1 MSYLQKLNKIDS
13 IIKSPV
19 LYQDPDEQHK
29 NPKNSRLSPSDRE
42 LLLKVWLSSSK
53 GRQIRRDEMN
63 LEHYS
68 CLTKTA
74 TKPNLTLQANQT
86 QTDDDSQPPPI
97 DENRNRHLKVLE
109 WLCKKNFAGKKGAK
123 FRKNM
128 EVFSANTN
136 SYVDPENILKEL
148 SDHFEYFPEFQ
159 KAIVSGLG
167 SLSTSMANFP
177 EIEDSDADENHLQLV
192 SRQKGSHC
200 IDSVSEISKDQ
211 NEPFEPR
218 YVDLQKIRSWLGGKI
233 APVKNSD
240 LPKPSEEE
248 ESGNTTS
255 RTNLDGTSEV
265 GKCRA

>member
-1 MSYLQKLNKIDS
+1 MHTPLDQQEMVSEHFRINKDLPSTMNYLQKLNKIDS

-19 LYQDPDEQHK
+19 LYQDPDEQH
-29 NPKNSRLSPSDRE
+29 NYPKNSRLTPSDRE

-63 LEHYS
+63 LEHFS
-68 CLTKTA
+68 CLITSA
-74 TKPNLTLQANQT
+74 TKPNLTPQANQT
-86 QTDDDSQPPPI
+86 KTDDDSQPPPI

-109 WLCKKNFAGKKGAK
+109 WLCKKNFAGKKGAR

-128 EVFSANTN
+128 EVFSANTK

-148 SDHFEYFPEFQ
+148 SNHFEYFPEFQ
-159 KAIVSGLG
+159 KAIVSELG
-167 SLSTSMANFP
+167 SLITSMANFP
-177 EIEDSDADENHLQLV
+177 EIEDSDADENHLELD

-200 IDSVSEISKDQ
+200 MNLVSGISKDQ

-218 YVDLQKIRSWLGGKI
+218 YGDLQKIKSWLGGKI

-240 LPKPSEEE
+240 LP
-248 ESGNTTS
+248 
-255 RTNLDGTSEV
+255 
-265 GKCRA
+265 